1 MHKVPRFLRHMR
13 RREKLK
19 RDSLHSD
26 IPAAVPAY
34 LPDVPRIIEVLRKLC
49 LIFSSDRYILTVE
62 RRSCGTNPVC
72 SAVSV

>member
-26 IPAAVPAY
+26 IPARCPRIPARF
-34 LPDVPRIIEVLRKLC
+34 PRIIEVLRKLC

-62 RRSCGTNPVC
+62 RMSCGTNPVC

>member
-1 MHKVPRFLRHMR
+1 MYKVPARHMR

-19 RDSLHSD
+19 QDSLHSD
-26 IPAAVPAY
+26 IPARCPRISARC
-34 LPDVPRIIEVLRKLC
+34 PRIIEVLRKLC

-62 RRSCGTNPVC
+62 RRSCDANPVC